1 MIYLWYWELSVVNIL
16 FVHFA
21 IVVVEVMM
29 GKVVMYDFMVWGMV
43 YVDAWREGF
52 MGFMDIVCIGV
63 TIVRVH
69 LSCIVL
75 RFMVVMGVICWMWV
89 YVGIMGNRIM
99 CVDLDKLIRM
109 WMRVHMGV
117 NMVGSFV
124 DDDWGLVTLHSHTTV
139 AQKVGH
145 FPY

>member
-1 MIYLWYWELSVVNIL
+1 
-16 FVHFA
+16 
-21 IVVVEVMM
+21 
-29 GKVVMYDFMVWGMV
+29 
-43 YVDAWREGF
+43 
-52 MGFMDIVCIGV
+52 MGFTCCVSVFVMTIYIVCIGV

-99 CVDLDKLIRM
+99 CINLDKLIRM

-117 NMVGSFV
+117 HMVRSFV
-124 DDDWGLVTLHSHTTV
+124 DDDWGLVTLHSHTTI
-139 AQKVGH
+139 AQEVGH
-145 FPY
+145 FLYRLKKTSIMRLAVPFG